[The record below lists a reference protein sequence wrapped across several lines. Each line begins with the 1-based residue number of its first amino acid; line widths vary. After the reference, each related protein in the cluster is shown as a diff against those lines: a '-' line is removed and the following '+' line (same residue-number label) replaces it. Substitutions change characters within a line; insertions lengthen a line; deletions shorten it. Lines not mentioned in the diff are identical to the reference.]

1 MNRVAALLTFAMITA
16 VPAIAHHGWA
26 GYSEEEFE
34 ISGTLE
40 TQVALAGPHGTMKI
54 KVDGQIWD
62 VTLAPPPRVKGAGLT
77 STTIPLGAKVTIHGH
92 RHLDPQALRSKD
104 RAGHVRR
111 KAVQRVSRQKIV
123 REALVWLEQSALGEL
138 MRTSSLWTYPAV
150 NLLHIFGIAAL
161 FGAATIIDLRLL
173 GVWRKVPLAAISD
186 TAVPVSTA
194 GFFLAA
200 STGVGLLAANST
212 EYIGNP
218 FLLIKFGAIVA
229 GLINVALLNLSP
241 AWQARR
247 RRELQPYE
255 RRRLAVFGGVSLAT
269 WVTAVAAGRLIAYW

>member
-1 MNRVAALLTFAMITA
+1 M
-16 VPAIAHHGWA
+16 
-26 GYSEEEFE
+26 
-34 ISGTLE
+34 
-40 TQVALAGPHGTMKI
+40 
-54 KVDGQIWD
+54 
-62 VTLAPPPRVKGAGLT
+62 
-77 STTIPLGAKVTIHGH
+77 
-92 RHLDPQALRSKD
+92 
-104 RAGHVRR
+104 
-111 KAVQRVSRQKIV
+111 